1 MIPLRRAVQKHTRGT
16 TQIASPSQAIPLIGL
31 QQALSTDAADAGGFY
46 SLSFS
51 SLRLGSDSRTPA
63 PGLAPS
69 AISLGVQLAFDPLR
83 LSLSFNL
90 LESYHSF
97 LKLSTKKCA
106 AQRKMSSPDER
117 LCLPCQREGDRVSGG
132 GIRGAWFVFAETLGE
147 SVPPAANPPAQ
158 MCFGTFGPAPFNKG
172 AILLTAGCA

>member
-1 MIPLRRAVQKHTRGT
+1 MIPLRRAVPKHTRGT

-63 PGLAPS
+63 PWLAPS

-117 LCLPCQREGDRVSGG
+117 PKEHVIANQCAHWCG
-132 GIRGAWFVFAETLGE
+132 
-147 SVPPAANPPAQ
+147 NPPDLP
-158 MCFGTFGPAPFNKG
+158 GGPIGASLCPRDCHGGYAPSQ
-172 AILLTAGCA
+172 

>member
-63 PGLAPS
+63 PWLAPS

-117 LCLPCQREGDRVSGG
+117 PARANTREKSLPPGG
-132 GIRGAWFVFAETLGE
+132 RWPRRGRKRNAGGNPKFLTTTQTYSQVGCRTPVEVFRL
-147 SVPPAANPPAQ
+147 P
-158 MCFGTFGPAPFNKG
+158 
-172 AILLTAGCA
+172 

>member
-63 PGLAPS
+63 PWLAPS

-106 AQRKMSSPDER
+106 AQRKMSSPGER
-117 LCLPCQREGDRVSGG
+117 LFPCLPHRGRWPSASEFGG
-132 GIRGAWFVFAETLGE
+132 GVAPIEGTLPQ
-147 SVPPAANPPAQ
+147 SAS
-158 MCFGTFGPAPFNKG
+158 
-172 AILLTAGCA
+172 LTAPTKRGPRGITAGYA

>member
-63 PGLAPS
+63 PWLAPS

-117 LCLPCQREGDRVSGG
+117 PKNTSLRTSAHTGVAIPRIFRAVSLVLPSIHGIATGG
-132 GIRGAWFVFAETLGE
+132 FAPLAMTW
-147 SVPPAANPPAQ
+147 
-158 MCFGTFGPAPFNKG
+158 
-172 AILLTAGCA
+172 